1 MGGRLLGRGTVE
13 VRGEEGRE
21 VDPVL
26 DLERGRVLVGKGGV
40 MGRVDSTG
48 VGAWICIDMARV
60 GRARSGTRPRLMG
73 SRRGELEGGGL
84 RG

>member
-1 MGGRLLGRGTVE
+1 MGGRFGRGTVE

-26 DLERGRVLVGKGGV
+26 DLERGRVLAGKG
-40 MGRVDSTG
+40 TG

-60 GRARSGTRPRLMG
+60 GRARSGTRPRLMESG
-73 SRRGELEGGGL
+73 RGVVEGDDLWAGVPRGESQS
-84 RG
+84 